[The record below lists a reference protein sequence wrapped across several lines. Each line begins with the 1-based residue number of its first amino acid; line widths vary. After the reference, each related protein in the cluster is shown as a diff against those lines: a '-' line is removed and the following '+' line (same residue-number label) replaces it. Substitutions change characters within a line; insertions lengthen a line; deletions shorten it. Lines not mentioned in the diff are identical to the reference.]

1 MSVKNY
7 YPELPEIP
15 FKKTKVEMSKVIEY
29 ANELTEYSTEIKRVA
44 YCMFRNESA
53 NGTKGVNG
61 NYAGI
66 QADNARWSGLEGA
79 IATSV
84 RIDSGKM
91 IRRFICFDE
100 VNGYKDTFKFLCYK
114 VKQRGMY
121 IGALGV
127 SNIPE
132 LTTVYLKKWVGRI
145 NPTPNKAEIMNWE
158 SLYNSAKQF
167 IK

>member
-1 MSVKNY
+1 MAVKNY

-15 FKKTKVEMSKVIEY
+15 FKKTQVEMTKVIEY
-29 ANELTEYSTEIKRVA
+29 ANSLTEYSTEIKRMA

-66 QADNARWSGLEGA
+66 QADNARWTGLEGA
-79 IATSV
+79 IGTSV
-84 RIDSGKM
+84 RIDSGKVV
-91 IRRFICFDE
+91 RRFICFDE
-100 VNGYKDTFKFLCYK
+100 NEGYKDTFKFLCFK

-127 SNIPE
+127 SDIDD
-132 LTTVYLKKWVGRI
+132 VVQIYLKKWVGRV
-145 NPTPNKAEIMNWE
+145 NTVPSKAELMNWE
-158 SLYNSAKQF
+158 SLYNSAKKH